1 MKHKFKPLAKS
12 EIREGVERKFRAR
25 GALVF
30 HLLLAVFAAVV
41 VLYNLPA
48 YWYYAFRDI
57 SFRDSLLAFALLSA
71 TGALHYTFYTF
82 RHGRGRD
89 KHEAEIEMRIADQ
102 LRHATADEF
111 EEQEELIRLQM
122 RDKVKNRRLVWQ
134 HLVIFAG
141 IMSMAAITT
150 YSNMR
155 PSLLVNWEYWWERWR
170 DFLTAAGIWG
180 TGLAAHFLRYY
191 FTYGFSAGA
200 RQAKIDAAVA
210 RELRNQAADD
220 RERDGDSRAKR
231 LNDGAA
237 RAERMTIEEIE
248 AGQQQ
253 ARR

>member
-12 EIREGVERKFRAR
+12 AIRERVERKFRAR

-30 HLLLAVFAAVV
+30 HLLLALFAAVV

-48 YWYYAFRDI
+48 NPNLAFRDI
-57 SFRDSLLAFALLSA
+57 SFRDSSLAFVLLSA
-71 TGALHYTFYTF
+71 TGALHYIRYTF
-82 RHGRGRD
+82 HHGRGRD
-89 KHEAEIEMRIADQ
+89 KLDAEIVMRIADQ
-102 LRHATADEF
+102 LRHAAADEF
-111 EEQEELIRLQM
+111 EEHEELIRLQM

-141 IMSMAAITT
+141 IMSMAAIVT
-150 YSNMR
+150 YSNTR
-155 PSLLVNWEYWWERWR
+155 PSLLVYLEYWRP
-170 DFLTAAGIWG
+170 FLTAAGIWG

-210 RELRNQAADD
+210 RELRHQAAE
-220 RERDGDSRAKR
+220 ERKRNGDSRAKR

>member
-1 MKHKFKPLAKS
+1 MKHKVKPIAKP
-12 EIREGVERKFRAR
+12 ELRERVEQKFRAR

-30 HLLLAVFAAVV
+30 HLFLAVLAAVV

-48 YWYYAFRDI
+48 NPNLVFRDI
-57 SFRDSLLAFALLSA
+57 SFRYSSLAFVLLSA
-71 TGALHYTFYTF
+71 TGALHYIRYTF
-82 RHGRGRD
+82 HHGRGRD

-102 LRHATADEF
+102 LRYATVDGF

-122 RDKVKNRRLVWQ
+122 RDKVKNRRFVWQ
-134 HLVIFAG
+134 HLVVYVG
-141 IMSMAAITT
+141 IMSAAAIVH
-150 YSNMR
+150 NGDMR
-155 PSLLVNWEYWWERWR
+155 PWQRVDWEYWRP
-170 DFLTAAGIWG
+170 LMTAAVIWG
-180 TGLAAHFLRYY
+180 IGLAAHFLRYY

-210 RELRNQAADD
+210 RELRHQAADD

>member
-12 EIREGVERKFRAR
+12 AIRERVERKFRAR

-71 TGALHYTFYTF
+71 TGALHYIRYTF

-102 LRHATADEF
+102 LRHAAADEF

-141 IMSMAAITT
+141 IMSMAAIET

-155 PSLLVNWEYWWERWR
+155 PSLLVRLLEYWRP
-170 DFLTAAGIWG
+170 FLTVAGIWG